1 MHRASPLR
9 AVDAFSQAFGLDPVC
24 ANNARTWGG
33 LSACDWKLP
42 WREGFELAKNDDL
55 IVAYHSAGSRRVRAA
70 CDGRWIERNSTPG
83 LISVIPPGRHVKYK
97 IEGAVSFSS
106 IHIPRESVA
115 GISGSRFVGPQ
126 SFLFAFR
133 NVFANA
139 CMDTLLSEMRSG
151 GSRNL
156 LYINAVT
163 RALLLNL
170 MRGFPAEP
178 PVNQTRVVE
187 SGIPLTPI
195 IDFIE
200 MRLAT
205 SLTLN
210 ELAHQAGVSRAH
222 FARHFRT
229 VTGMSPH
236 QYVLLRRTEKAKE
249 LLRNTR
255 HGLLRIAQE
264 TGFSSQS
271 HFSQVFHSITGGT
284 PSKFRQ
290 SAQVTPART

>member
-1 MHRASPLR
+1 MNRAVPLR
-9 AVDAFSQAFGLDPVC
+9 AVDAFSQAFGLDPIC
-24 ANNARTWGG
+24 ANNAGTWGG
-33 LSACDWKLP
+33 LSVCDWKLP
-42 WREGFELAKNDDL
+42 WRDGFELAENDDF
-55 IVAYHSAGSRRVRAA
+55 IIAYHSAGSRRVRAA
-70 CDGRWIERNSTPG
+70 CDGPWIERNSTPG
-83 LISVIPPGRHVKYK
+83 LISVIPPGRHVKYR

-106 IHIPRESVA
+106 IHIPREAVA
-115 GISGSRFVGPQ
+115 GISGSRLVEPQ
-126 SFLFAFR
+126 TFLFAFR

-139 CMDTLLSEMRSG
+139 CMDTLLSEMRAG

-170 MRGFPAEP
+170 MRGFPTEP
-178 PVNQTRVVE
+178 PINPARPVE

-200 MRLAT
+200 TRLAT
-205 SLTLN
+205 PLTLN
-210 ELAHQAGVSRAH
+210 ELAHQSGVSRAH
-222 FARHFRT
+222 FARHFRI

-236 QYVLLRRTEKAKE
+236 QYVLMRRTEKAKG
-249 LLRNTR
+249 LLRSTR

-264 TGFSSQS
+264 VGFGSQS
-271 HFSQVFHSITGGT
+271 HFSQVFHSITGTT

-290 SAQVTPART
+290 SE